1 MTFRFASQP
10 GSAFGSIAYVRPPAI
25 TNATTADEPMRG
37 FLQNICWQLLEV
49 MTKKRQRAGG
59 RRGEIVFDPEARK
72 SYLRG
77 FSERKKD
84 RRVYGLAMQK
94 VKDRKAKIEQRAEEK
109 QAVQEQI
116 EQAERQKEELL
127 EEMIEEDKKSIVRAP
142 FGDDDSDRGIKS
154 NPSSDELDERPD
166 EGDIE
171 KVETYQDV
179 QTQSQWGGEVI
190 VTTSTHIPGDSDD
203 DAPTQPKKKK
213 TKRSTDMEQDFAGN
227 VEKYMKQLKGS
238 LPGKKK
244 KVYRQ
249 SKHKGRHGAAN
260 MKGMA
265 TGGDLKIAQRALQ
278 RSLGKTKGS
287 HQARQGGPSKK
298 RR

>member
-1 MTFRFASQP
+1 
-10 GSAFGSIAYVRPPAI
+10 
-25 TNATTADEPMRG
+25 
-37 FLQNICWQLLEV
+37 
-49 MTKKRQRAGG
+49 MTKKRQRIGG
-59 RRGEIVFDPEARK
+59 RRHGEIVFDPEARK

-77 FSERKKD
+77 FSERKKK

-94 VKDRKAKIEQRAEEK
+94 VKDRKAKIEQRAEER

-127 EEMIEEDKKSIVRAP
+127 EELVEENKKSIVHAP
-142 FGDDDSDRGIKS
+142 YFSNKDYSDSDS
-154 NPSSDELDERPD
+154 SSDVEKQEEED
-166 EGDIE
+166 EGDID

-203 DAPTQPKKKK
+203 DDDDDDDEAANEPKKKK
-213 TKRSTDMEQDFAGN
+213 NTRSTDMEQEFAGN
-227 VEKYMKQLKGS
+227 VEKYMKQLKGN

-244 KVYRQ
+244 KDHRQ
-249 SKHKGRHGAAN
+249 PKHKGKHGAAN

-265 TGGDLKIAQRALQ
+265 AGGDLKIAQKALQ
-278 RSLGKTKGS
+278 RSIGKKGIS
-287 HQARQGGPSKK
+287 SKAKGGRAHKW
-298 RR
+298 R